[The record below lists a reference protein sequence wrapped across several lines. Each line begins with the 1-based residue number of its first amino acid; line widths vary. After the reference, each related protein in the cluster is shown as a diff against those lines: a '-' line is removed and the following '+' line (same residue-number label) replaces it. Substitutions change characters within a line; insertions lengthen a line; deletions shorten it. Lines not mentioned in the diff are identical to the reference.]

1 MSGGRRPGTQDVL
14 NPRATLTRPLVRPG
28 VLLPEEPDTVSSV
41 KCPCGPGPDLSRCVI
56 IVHLHVG
63 LSEGDCDRI
72 SLNVSKEPVCIF
84 LQFIL

>member
-1 MSGGRRPGTQDVL
+1 M
-14 NPRATLTRPLVRPG
+14 ARPLVHPG

-41 KCPCGPGPDLSRCVI
+41 KRPCGPGPDLSRGKI
-56 IVHLHVG
+56 TVHLQVG

-84 LQFIL
+84 LQFILY